1 MLGGSFWISFLR
13 NGLSAGLMI
22 TVFML
27 LEHPA
32 ASLPKKVMGC
42 ILFWMFAT
50 TGYSFW
56 YLLDNESF
64 VRFAG
69 LLSIP
74 VVGIF
79 CIQMSRDGLYL
90 SLYKL
95 TLGFYLLTVTVFCGI
110 DGSRLWFGGSIWAD
124 IMVRIVLAAAIVLIL
139 VAKIRKSFLDGAD
152 YLREEMD
159 WFSAVTLL
167 LSVLIASMVAFWPGS
182 HDFSLLHIGRTA
194 ILLFMTGLI
203 QYMVFHLYLHRGRE
217 KRYRTEHELIEMNE
231 QLIRHQLEF
240 INQSK
245 EGGEDVNNGRKRFC
259 ENETLNS
266 LLLAYESLAEKENI
280 QTDIYVRMKGNI
292 AVRDIDLATVIVN
305 TFENAIHGCM
315 ESQSSGMQIYLSI
328 VRKGRKLAIL
338 CRNTCVPERKLK
350 DGVQESGIGGGAGV
364 SGIMRVVS
372 FYHGE
377 ADFSVENGMFTVR
390 ILLKLTDSIQSVP

>member
-1 MLGGSFWISFLR
+1 MLGGSFWVSFLR
-13 NGLSAGLMI
+13 NGLGAGLMMA
-22 TVFML
+22 VFML

-32 ASLPKKVMGC
+32 ESLRKKVTGC
-42 ILFWMFAT
+42 ILFWLFAT
-50 TGYSFW
+50 IGYSFW
-56 YLLDNESF
+56 YMLDDESF

-79 CIQMSRDGLYL
+79 CIRMSRDSLYL

-95 TLGFYLLTVTVFCGI
+95 TLGFYLLSVTVYSGVDI
-110 DGSRLWFGGSIWAD
+110 SRLWFGGSIWAD
-124 IMVRIVLAAAIVLIL
+124 IMVRFVLVAAIVLTF
-139 VAKIRKSFLDGAD
+139 VTKIRKSFLDGAD

-167 LSVLIASMVAFWPGS
+167 LSVLIASIVAFWPGS

-203 QYMVFHLYLHRGRE
+203 QYMVFHLYLHRGKER
-217 KRYRTEHELIEMNE
+217 RYRAEHELVEMNE

-240 INQSK
+240 INQSN
-245 EGGEDVNNGRKRFC
+245 EDRGDINNERKRFC
-259 ENETLNS
+259 ENKTLNS
-266 LLLAYESLAEKENI
+266 LLSAYESLAERENI
-280 QTDIYVRMKGNI
+280 QVDIYARMEGNI
-292 AVRDIDLATVIVN
+292 AMRDIDLAAVIVN
-305 TFENAIHGCM
+305 TFENAIHSCK
-315 ESQSSGMQIYLSI
+315 ESQSSRMQIYLSI
-328 VRKGRKLAIL
+328 VRKGKKLAVL
-338 CRNTCVPERKLK
+338 CRNTCVPELKLK
-350 DGVQESGIGGGAGV
+350 GGMLEPGTGGGAGV

-377 ADFSVENGMFTVR
+377 ADFSAENGMFTVR
-390 ILLKLTDSIQSVP
+390 ILLRLTDGI

>member
-1 MLGGSFWISFLR
+1 MLGGSFWVSFLR
-13 NGLSAGLMI
+13 NGLGAGLMMA
-22 TVFML
+22 VFML

-32 ASLPKKVMGC
+32 ESLRKKVTGC
-42 ILFWMFAT
+42 ILFWLFAT
-50 TGYSFW
+50 IGYSFW
-56 YLLDNESF
+56 YMLDDESF

-79 CIQMSRDGLYL
+79 CIRMSRDSLYL

-95 TLGFYLLTVTVFCGI
+95 TLGFYLLSVTVYSGVDI
-110 DGSRLWFGGSIWAD
+110 SRLWFGGSIWAD
-124 IMVRIVLAAAIVLIL
+124 IMVRFVLVAAIVLTF
-139 VAKIRKSFLDGAD
+139 VTKIRKSFLDGAD

-159 WFSAVTLL
+159 WFSAVILL
-167 LSVLIASMVAFWPGS
+167 LSVLIASIVAFWPGS

-203 QYMVFHLYLHRGRE
+203 QYMVFHLYLHRGKER
-217 KRYRTEHELIEMNE
+217 RYRAEHELVEMNE

-240 INQSK
+240 INQSN
-245 EGGEDVNNGRKRFC
+245 EDRGDINNERKRFC

-266 LLLAYESLAEKENI
+266 LLSSYESLAERENI
-280 QTDIYVRMKGNI
+280 QVDIYARMEGNI
-292 AVRDIDLATVIVN
+292 AMRDIDLAAVIVN
-305 TFENAIHGCM
+305 TFENAIHSCK
-315 ESQSSGMQIYLSI
+315 ESQSSRMQIYLSI
-328 VRKGRKLAIL
+328 VRKGKKLAVL
-338 CRNTCVPERKLK
+338 CRNTCVPELKLK
-350 DGVQESGIGGGAGV
+350 GGMLEPGTGGGAGV

-377 ADFSVENGMFTVR
+377 ADFSAENGMFTVR
-390 ILLKLTDSIQSVP
+390 ILLRLTDGI

>member
-1 MLGGSFWISFLR
+1 MLGGSFWVSLLR
-13 NGLSAGLMI
+13 NGLGAGLMMA
-22 TVFML
+22 VFML

-32 ASLPKKVMGC
+32 ASLQKKVTGC
-42 ILFWMFAT
+42 ILFWMFVT

-56 YLLDNESF
+56 YLLDDGSF

-79 CIQMSRDGLYL
+79 CIQMSRDSLYL

-95 TLGFYLLTVTVFCGI
+95 TLGFYLLSVTVFCGI
-110 DGSRLWFGGSIWAD
+110 DISRLWFGGSIWAD
-124 IMVRIVLAAAIVLIL
+124 IMVRIVLEALIVLIFFT
-139 VAKIRKSFLDGAD
+139 KIRKRFLDGAD

-203 QYMVFHLYLHRGRE
+203 QYMVFHLYLHRGKE
-217 KRYRTEHELIEMNE
+217 KRYRTVHELIEMNE
-231 QLIRHQLEF
+231 QLIRRQLEF
-240 INQSK
+240 ISQSK
-245 EGGEDVNNGRKRFC
+245 EDGEDVNNGRRRFC

-266 LLLAYESLAEKENI
+266 LLSAYESLAEKEKI

-292 AVRDIDLATVIVN
+292 AVRDFDLATVIVN
-305 TFENAIHGCM
+305 ALENAIHGCM
-315 ESQSSGMQIYLSI
+315 ESQSSSMQIYLSV

-338 CRNTCVPERKLK
+338 CRNTCAPGQKLK
-350 DGVQESGIGGGAGV
+350 DGAQESGIGGGAGI

-377 ADFSVENGMFTVR
+377 ADFSAENGMFTVR
-390 ILLKLTDSIQSVP
+390 ILLKLTDNMQSVP

>member
-167 LSVLIASMVAFWPGS
+167 LSVLIASMAAF
-182 HDFSLLHIGRTA
+182 
-194 ILLFMTGLI
+194 
-203 QYMVFHLYLHRGRE
+203 
-217 KRYRTEHELIEMNE
+217 
-231 QLIRHQLEF
+231 
-240 INQSK
+240 
-245 EGGEDVNNGRKRFC
+245 
-259 ENETLNS
+259 
-266 LLLAYESLAEKENI
+266 
-280 QTDIYVRMKGNI
+280 
-292 AVRDIDLATVIVN
+292 
-305 TFENAIHGCM
+305 
-315 ESQSSGMQIYLSI
+315 
-328 VRKGRKLAIL
+328 
-338 CRNTCVPERKLK
+338 
-350 DGVQESGIGGGAGV
+350 
-364 SGIMRVVS
+364 
-372 FYHGE
+372 
-377 ADFSVENGMFTVR
+377 
-390 ILLKLTDSIQSVP
+390 

>member
-1 MLGGSFWISFLR
+1 MLGGSFWVSFLR
-13 NGLSAGLMI
+13 NGLGAGLMMA
-22 TVFML
+22 VFML

-32 ASLPKKVMGC
+32 ESLRKKVTGC
-42 ILFWMFAT
+42 ILFWLFAT
-50 TGYSFW
+50 IGYSFW
-56 YLLDNESF
+56 YMLDDEGF

-79 CIQMSRDGLYL
+79 CIRMSRDSLYL

-95 TLGFYLLTVTVFCGI
+95 TLGFYLLSVTVYSGVDI
-110 DGSRLWFGGSIWAD
+110 SRLWFGGSIWAD
-124 IMVRIVLAAAIVLIL
+124 IMVRFVLVAAIVLTF
-139 VAKIRKSFLDGAD
+139 VTKIRKSFLDGAD

-167 LSVLIASMVAFWPGS
+167 LSVLIASIVAFWPGS

-203 QYMVFHLYLHRGRE
+203 QYMVFHLYLHRGKER
-217 KRYRTEHELIEMNE
+217 RYRAEHELVEMNE

-240 INQSK
+240 INQSN
-245 EGGEDVNNGRKRFC
+245 EDRGDINNERKRFC
-259 ENETLNS
+259 ENKTLNS
-266 LLLAYESLAEKENI
+266 LLSAYESLAERENI
-280 QTDIYVRMKGNI
+280 QVDIYARMEGNI
-292 AVRDIDLATVIVN
+292 AMRDIDLAAVIVN
-305 TFENAIHGCM
+305 TFENAIHSCK
-315 ESQSSGMQIYLSI
+315 ESQSSRMQIYLSI
-328 VRKGRKLAIL
+328 VRKGKKLAVL
-338 CRNTCVPERKLK
+338 CRNTCVPELKLK
-350 DGVQESGIGGGAGV
+350 GGMLEPGTGGGAGV

-377 ADFSVENGMFTVR
+377 ADFSAENGMFTVR
-390 ILLKLTDSIQSVP
+390 ILLRLTDGI

>member
-1 MLGGSFWISFLR
+1 MLGGSFWVSFLR
-13 NGLSAGLMI
+13 NGLGAGLMMA
-22 TVFML
+22 VFML

-32 ASLPKKVMGC
+32 ESLRKKVTGC
-42 ILFWMFAT
+42 ILFWLFAT
-50 TGYSFW
+50 IGYSFW
-56 YLLDNESF
+56 YMLDDEGF

-79 CIQMSRDGLYL
+79 CIRMSRDSLYL

-95 TLGFYLLTVTVFCGI
+95 TLGFYLLSVTVYSGVDI
-110 DGSRLWFGGSIWAD
+110 SRLWFGGSIWAD
-124 IMVRIVLAAAIVLIL
+124 IMVRFVLVAAIVLTF
-139 VAKIRKSFLDGAD
+139 VTKIRKSFLDGAD

-167 LSVLIASMVAFWPGS
+167 LSVLIASIVAFWPGS

-203 QYMVFHLYLHRGRE
+203 QYMVFHLYLHRGKER
-217 KRYRTEHELIEMNE
+217 RYRAEHELVEMNE

-240 INQSK
+240 INQSN
-245 EGGEDVNNGRKRFC
+245 EDSGAITNERKRFC
-259 ENETLNS
+259 ENKTLNS
-266 LLLAYESLAEKENI
+266 LLSAYESLAERENI
-280 QTDIYVRMKGNI
+280 QVDIYARMEGNI
-292 AVRDIDLATVIVN
+292 AMRDIDLAAVIVN
-305 TFENAIHGCM
+305 TFENAIHSCK
-315 ESQSSGMQIYLSI
+315 ESQSSRMQIYLSI
-328 VRKGRKLAIL
+328 VRKGKKLAVL
-338 CRNTCVPERKLK
+338 CRNTCVPELKLK
-350 DGVQESGIGGGAGV
+350 GGMLEPGTGGGAGV

-377 ADFSVENGMFTVR
+377 ADFSAENGMFTVR
-390 ILLKLTDSIQSVP
+390 ILLRLTDGI